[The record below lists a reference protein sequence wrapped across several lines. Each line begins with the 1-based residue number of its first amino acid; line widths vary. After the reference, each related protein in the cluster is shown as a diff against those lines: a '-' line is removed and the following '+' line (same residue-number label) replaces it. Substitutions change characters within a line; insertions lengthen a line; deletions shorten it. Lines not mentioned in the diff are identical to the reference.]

1 MRLIQLTCAGLFAV
15 ARRFVGDRRGNMAM
29 LFAVAAAMIVTGVGA
44 GIDLARAYGARQRLS
59 QTAILACQFASRPSI
74 NPSSATYVSKVTSFI
89 TATLTQQNFQWTQT
103 NSAPYTYNPAG
114 TSSVTLKASV
124 PTSFMQIVHIATIP
138 ISASSTCNPTTGT
151 QSTVVSEGFEATTPS
166 GCSNV
171 CWYLSNGTTS
181 GYTVTGSFPQ
191 TNTFTS
197 TVAYTGSTGTQ
208 WYIMGYCLEVD
219 LVGAILGTVP
229 QGTHSAE
236 LDCDNGHGTAG
247 NSSIS
252 TEASLAAGDYEVR
265 YNYAGRIDYPDYD
278 PVYLCGS
285 SASDLSWANDTN
297 AIAGTKTN
305 VLRTNQIN
313 VYLDQDSNGQ
323 PPTHTTIDGTQTLA
337 GSNLID
343 MCVYSN
349 GWIQRS
355 VRIKVTTTGNYWLSF
370 AADGSNDSFGGLL
383 DNIMLCRVSCSGSL
397 QDNFPTSWL
406 PVLNVNKVLFEDTF
420 ESPLYTA
427 NFLTATN
434 TSGNLNYSYGTSGL
448 TSGWPSLAASG
459 WTTAPY
465 NAIQYELSSAAQG
478 RQNISLDMYISSSDN
493 RAVSRG
499 FLLDPGYYQVNYNYV
514 SDATFSSTPIP
525 ACSAAPNAATVAT
538 YAVSGSATAGVRLY
552 PGNYY
557 TLNYDTNTLGVFM
570 SHALVASTP
579 IGGGALNSQTS
590 YNNPDGTV
598 TTTPKVSPYA
608 VTLSNYST
616 SGINPLIDICGYAAS
631 WQTRTVYIQITK
643 PAYYWLTFAALGT
656 ADDIGASIDDVKLT
670 ALGSLYMSSPPSTY
684 VSIPVPSPQN
694 GSPVSYTG
702 FYIIADPLTPPALPQ

>member
-15 ARRFVGDRRGNMAM
+15 ARRFASDRRGNIAM
-29 LFAVAAAMIVTGVGA
+29 LFAVAAVMIVTGVGA

-74 NPSSATYVSKVTSFI
+74 NPSSATYMSKVTSFI

-114 TSSVTLKASV
+114 TSTVTLSASV

-138 ISASSTCNPTTGT
+138 ISATSTCNPTTGT

-171 CWYLSNGTTS
+171 CWYLPNGTTS

-197 TVAYTGSTGTQ
+197 TVAYTGSTGAQ

-252 TEASLAAGDYEVR
+252 TEAYLAAGDYELR
-265 YNYAGRIDYPDYD
+265 YNYAARIDYPDYD

-297 AIAGTKTN
+297 ATAGTKTN

-313 VYLDQDSNGQ
+313 VYLDKDSNSQ

-343 MCVYSN
+343 MCVYSG

-355 VRIKVTTTGNYWLSF
+355 VRIKVTTSGNYWLSF
-370 AADGSNDSFGGLL
+370 AADGTNDSFGGQL
-383 DNIMLCRVSCSGSL
+383 DNIMLCRASCSGSL

-448 TSGWPSLAASG
+448 TSGWPNLAASG

-493 RAVSRG
+493 RAVSRA
-499 FLLDPGYYQVNYNYV
+499 FLLDPGYYQVNYNYI
-514 SDATFSSTPIP
+514 SDATFSSTPSP

-598 TTTPKVSPYA
+598 TTTPTVSPYA
-608 VTLSNYST
+608 VSLSNYTT

-702 FYIIADPLTPPALPQ
+702 FYMIADPLTPPALPQ